1 MNTPQD
7 FEIYEFYE
15 PSLLDN
21 LWVRCGIGILIVL
34 LITGIVY
41 LILKRRRRPLTPG
54 QTALQTLKLLAS
66 KDFSNKKEVKK
77 AYFAITSAIK
87 QYLHKQFNLRTI
99 DKTDDELIAL
109 LTAEKF
115 HEPTQE
121 AFKKIHHNA
130 LWVKFANYDLIKTQV
145 EIDLAEAQNLI
156 EALEK
161 LILQQTK
168 RS

>member
-15 PSLLDN
+15 PSLLDS
-21 LWVRCGIGILIVL
+21 LWVRFGIGIFIALLIVS
-34 LITGIVY
+34 IVY

-54 QTALQTLKLLAS
+54 QTALKILQVLAS

-77 AYFAITSAIK
+77 AYFTITTTIK
-87 QYLHKQFNLRTI
+87 NYLHEQFKLRTQ

-109 LTAEKF
+109 LMVEKF

-145 EIDLAEAQNLI
+145 ELDVTEAKNLI

-161 LILQQTK
+161 LIQQQAK
-168 RS
+168 R